1 MSLILKIVKTQ
12 RITTVYCREREKE
25 RERERKRGGKR
36 AEKVVMQYILLYQQ
50 SMYSLP
56 SLKLHTCCLSL
67 HNTTSYFHKTL
78 RKKTKVSRH
87 TEKAFMGIT
96 SPSANVLGITTDKV
110 FRTASTCISHDATAE
125 SHNHFT

>member
-1 MSLILKIVKTQ
+1 
-12 RITTVYCREREKE
+12 
-25 RERERKRGGKR
+25 
-36 AEKVVMQYILLYQQ
+36 MQYILLYQQ

-96 SPSANVLGITTDKV
+96 SPSANVLGITTEKV
-110 FRTASTCISHDATAE
+110 SRTVHVYHMMQVLKVIITSCDATDE
-125 SHNHFT
+125 IT